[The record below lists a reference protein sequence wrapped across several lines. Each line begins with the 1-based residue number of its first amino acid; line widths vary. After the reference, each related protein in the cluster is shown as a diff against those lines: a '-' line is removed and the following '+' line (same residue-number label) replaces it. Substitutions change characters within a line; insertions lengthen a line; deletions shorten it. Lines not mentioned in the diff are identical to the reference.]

1 MKQNKLFSKYQCD
14 NKLKIYNKDPFNKLE
29 YQKMINNAR
38 PRYMNDYFNNPIFN
52 GEKNQK
58 HFDSLLNNYYND
70 FKNIKNQFTFT
81 ENEQNPEEYE
91 EDSNN
96 NNYNYEE
103 FQRKK
108 SNLHTLFLSNDM
120 TEREEIKF
128 DLTDSLINCLYNG
141 KNESLL
147 KNTQTNNDYN
157 LRLKYEK
164 KFPKFNNY
172 IELNSYDENNIQ
184 IRNENTE
191 KNEPENEEKNEGE
204 SDELYKKEKVFIEDN
219 NIEDDEVYYLDY
231 SNQEIK
237 DENYLKL
244 KFKNNKS
251 DNLQKFEDIINSDYN
266 KEIELPLYDIPK
278 SKSNRDEKK
287 EKIDLDGYYDYLR
300 NKSDN
305 EEEGKNE
312 KILKNEENKE
322 NEDNQENEENQENE
336 DKEYI
341 LKLINNKNINTKDN
355 KLISFENVIS
365 NDFEGNYKIPTYK
378 IPIFIQKEI
387 KEEEQKKKEQAKEY
401 DDNKNQNI
409 INSDSNR
416 NIQMLDKIIK
426 EKEEQKLEDIIN
438 SNQKVVY
445 NPPGDRLNNT
455 NKDKI
460 NDLRYSENE
469 DGGFETVT
477 NIRDGNQIKNNRVE
491 NIINSNNKDNY
502 DSIANYKEFKE
513 DKEGLNN
520 FNYNTEDKKDEYKF
534 NEDNENEIIN
544 KNYFEDKIIEPKE
557 ENQNNKK
564 ENNNVSN
571 SEQIITYDENYE
583 ILD

>member
-1 MKQNKLFSKYQCD
+1 MKRTKKM
-14 NKLKIYNKDPFNKLE
+14 KIIK
-29 YQKMINNAR
+29 KM
-38 PRYMNDYFNNPIFN
+38 
-52 GEKNQK
+52 K
-58 HFDSLLNNYYND
+58 
-70 FKNIKNQFTFT
+70 
-81 ENEQNPEEYE
+81 
-91 EDSNN
+91 
-96 NNYNYEE
+96 
-103 FQRKK
+103 
-108 SNLHTLFLSNDM
+108 
-120 TEREEIKF
+120 
-128 DLTDSLINCLYNG
+128 
-141 KNESLL
+141 
-147 KNTQTNNDYN
+147 
-157 LRLKYEK
+157 
-164 KFPKFNNY
+164 
-172 IELNSYDENNIQ
+172 
-184 IRNENTE
+184 
-191 KNEPENEEKNEGE
+191 
-204 SDELYKKEKVFIEDN
+204 
-219 NIEDDEVYYLDY
+219 
-231 SNQEIK
+231 
-237 DENYLKL
+237 
-244 KFKNNKS
+244 
-251 DNLQKFEDIINSDYN
+251 
-266 KEIELPLYDIPK
+266 
-278 SKSNRDEKK
+278 
-287 EKIDLDGYYDYLR
+287 
-300 NKSDN
+300 
-305 EEEGKNE
+305 
-312 KILKNEENKE
+312 
-322 NEDNQENEENQENE
+322 
-336 DKEYI
+336 
-341 LKLINNKNINTKDN
+341 KLINNKNINTKDN